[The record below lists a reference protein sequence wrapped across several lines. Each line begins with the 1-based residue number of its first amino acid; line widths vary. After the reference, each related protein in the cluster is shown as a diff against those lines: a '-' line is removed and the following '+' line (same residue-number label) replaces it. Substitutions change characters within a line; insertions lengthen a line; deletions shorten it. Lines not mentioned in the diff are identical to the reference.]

1 MSYKR
6 ADEILP
12 QELLK
17 ILQKYAGGELIYV
30 PKCGETRR
38 KWGTNTG
45 TRENLY
51 HRNKQILAEYENG
64 ATTKELAE
72 RYFLTEKSI
81 QRIIRNMRQKPP
93 VEKETSYMEENK
105 IE

>member
-12 QELLK
+12 QEILK
-17 ILQKYAGGELIYV
+17 ILQEYASGEIIYV
-30 PKCGETRR
+30 PKCGEVRR

-45 TRENLY
+45 TRDNLY
-51 HRNKQILAEYENG
+51 IRNKQILAEYEKG
-64 ATTKELAE
+64 VSVKELAT
-72 RYFLTEKSI
+72 RYYLTEKSI

-93 VEKETSYMEENK
+93 VEKE
-105 IE
+105 IF

>member
-12 QELLK
+12 QEILK
-17 ILQKYAGGELIYV
+17 ILQKYAGGEFIYV
-30 PKCGETRR
+30 PKCGEVRR

-81 QRIIRNMRQKPP
+81 QRIIRNMK
-93 VEKETSYMEENK
+93 KTSCGKGNILHGGEQN
-105 IE
+105 

>member
-12 QELLK
+12 KEILK
-17 ILQKYAGGELIYV
+17 ILQKYAGGEIIYV
-30 PKCGETRR
+30 PRNGDARR

-51 HRNKQILAEYENG
+51 HRNKQILAEYEKG
-64 ATTKELAE
+64 VTTKELAT
-72 RYFLTEKSI
+72 RYYLTEKSI

>member
-12 QELLK
+12 QEILK

-45 TRENLY
+45 TRENLNV
-51 HRNKQILAEYENG
+51 RNKQILAEHKKG
-64 ATTKELAE
+64 VTTKALAE
-72 RYFLTEKSI
+72 KYFLAEKSI